1 MKKPTLFIEVECIIF
16 AATTVIRMLQMH
28 NNQSKTLDK
37 FVTERYDATSPK
49 TQKVHLSLRLLKN
62 QAVFIH

>member
-1 MKKPTLFIEVECIIF
+1 MHIEDC
-16 AATTVIRMLQMH
+16 IRMLQMH

-37 FVTERYDATSPK
+37 FVTERYDATSPRAR
-49 TQKVHLSLRLLKN
+49 KVHLSLRLLKN